1 MEDDQE
7 MQAIRDFLTDEQWH
21 IVIDAVEQEAI
32 LLDENDEYF
41 GKCEDIINRIYS
53 LFHITGP
60 SKVS

>member
-1 MEDDQE
+1 

-32 LLDENDEYF
+32 LLDESDEYF
-41 GKCEDIINRIYS
+41 GKCEDIINRIHS